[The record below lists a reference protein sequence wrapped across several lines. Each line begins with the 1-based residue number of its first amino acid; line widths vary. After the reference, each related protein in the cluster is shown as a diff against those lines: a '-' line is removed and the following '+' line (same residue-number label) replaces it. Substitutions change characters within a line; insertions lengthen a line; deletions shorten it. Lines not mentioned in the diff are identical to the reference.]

1 MCNAWRHFIK
11 DLRVGKKE
19 NEDDRMR
26 SGGERDG
33 RGGGRDE
40 HLIGLPVTGQGK
52 HKQSAVLP
60 ANAVSVGKTVLMQCA
75 GMPIKSLTCLSKEH
89 NPQLFEDSVV

>member
-11 DLRVGKKE
+11 DLRVGKKG

-26 SGGERDG
+26 SGGERHG
-33 RGGGRDE
+33 GVLGCGWGGGCWW

-52 HKQSAVLP
+52 HK
-60 ANAVSVGKTVLMQCA
+60 
-75 GMPIKSLTCLSKEH
+75 
-89 NPQLFEDSVV
+89 

>member
-26 SGGERDG
+26 SEGEKGGGWGGG
-33 RGGGRDE
+33 REGKGGGGAGRDE

-52 HKQSAVLP
+52 HK
-60 ANAVSVGKTVLMQCA
+60 
-75 GMPIKSLTCLSKEH
+75 
-89 NPQLFEDSVV
+89 

>member
-1 MCNAWRHFIK
+1 MCNARRHFIK

-19 NEDDRMR
+19 NGDDRMR
-26 SGGERDG
+26 SGGEKR

-52 HKQSAVLP
+52 HK
-60 ANAVSVGKTVLMQCA
+60 
-75 GMPIKSLTCLSKEH
+75 
-89 NPQLFEDSVV
+89 

>member
-33 RGGGRDE
+33 VGVGGLGRDE

-52 HKQSAVLP
+52 HK
-60 ANAVSVGKTVLMQCA
+60 
-75 GMPIKSLTCLSKEH
+75 
-89 NPQLFEDSVV
+89 

>member
-26 SGGERDG
+26 SGGEKG
-33 RGGGRDE
+33 GEGGRDE

-52 HKQSAVLP
+52 HK
-60 ANAVSVGKTVLMQCA
+60 
-75 GMPIKSLTCLSKEH
+75 
-89 NPQLFEDSVV
+89 

>member
-26 SGGERDG
+26 SEGEKGGE
-33 RGGGRDE
+33 GGWGGGAGRDE

-52 HKQSAVLP
+52 HK
-60 ANAVSVGKTVLMQCA
+60 
-75 GMPIKSLTCLSKEH
+75 
-89 NPQLFEDSVV
+89 

>member
-26 SGGERDG
+26 SEGEKGGEG
-33 RGGGRDE
+33 VGGG
-40 HLIGLPVTGQGK
+40 
-52 HKQSAVLP
+52 VL
-60 ANAVSVGKTVLMQCA
+60 VEMST
-75 GMPIKSLTCLSKEH
+75 
-89 NPQLFEDSVV
+89 

>member
-26 SGGERDG
+26 SGGERMG
-33 RGGGRDE
+33 WGGGGGGGE
-40 HLIGLPVTGQGK
+40 G
-52 HKQSAVLP
+52 S
-60 ANAVSVGKTVLMQCA
+60 
-75 GMPIKSLTCLSKEH
+75 GMGG
-89 NPQLFEDSVV
+89 